1 MKVEV
6 EKLHIDKLVNAPSS
20 LNNLKAKLDDLD
32 DEKLKTDP
40 VDFKELSDVVS
51 NEVVKKT
58 KNNKLNLKVNNL
70 ENKIL
75 DASTLIY
82 MD

>member
-20 LNNLKAKLDDLD
+20 LNNLRAKLDDLD
-32 DEKLKTDP
+32 VEKLKTAP

-58 KNNKLNLKVNNL
+58 KNSKLNLKVNNL
-70 ENKIL
+70 ENTIL

>member
-32 DEKLKTDP
+32 AEKLKTAP